1 MIPRLKIT
9 RDSRI
14 KQFLIYREYTEYPKH
29 NLAHYKTVNADIIA
43 NNVGSGGLLTINDS
57 PDIKEENIT
66 KKTAPNLTRP
76 YEVEYEVIYKAGQ
89 NPKIK
94 FRTIDNKTPMDIYYL
109 LIGIDSAKTS
119 LASAR
124 TKIQFKVNSGDI
136 KNQVYIKDKLLL
148 DNLSF
153 ANWNEIDV
161 VLKDVIKAPVK
172 SMDSDNISANLK
184 YISSNIINLN
194 LKNIWNDSLFK
205 ERATNK
211 IEIKSKYEC
220 SSVLNDV
227 IETKVNIPID
237 KLLILR
243 KEDDGTNDHILIN
256 DEAAKTITL
265 VRAEGKY
272 DNYENNKDFITDG
285 ICEKTLYLVSEN
297 LDIDVFRLCDAGV
310 LKNKTYKY
318 TVILY
323 DNLGFVSDPYTFKV
337 TT

>member
-14 KQFLIYREYTEYPKH
+14 KQFLVYREYTEYPKY

-43 NNVGSGGLLTINDS
+43 NNVGSSDVLIINDS
-57 PDIKEENIT
+57 MNIEEENII
-66 KKTAPNLTRP
+66 KKTSPKLTNP
-76 YEVEYEVIYKAGQ
+76 YKVEYEVVYSDGQ

-94 FRTIDNKTPMDIYYL
+94 FRTINDNSLINIYYL
-109 LIGIDSAKTS
+109 LIGIDNTKTS

-124 TKIQFKVNSGDI
+124 TKIQFRVNSKDI
-136 KNQVYIKDKLLL
+136 KNQVFIIDNLLL
-148 DNLSF
+148 DDLSF
-153 ANWNEIDV
+153 TDWNEIDV
-161 VLKDVIKAPVK
+161 ILKDVIKEPVK
-172 SMDSDNISANLK
+172 SMNSDDITANLK
-184 YISSNIINLN
+184 YINSNIINLN
-194 LKNIWNDSLFK
+194 LKNIWNDNSYK
-205 ERATNK
+205 ERATNQ

-237 KLLILR
+237 KLIILR
-243 KEDDGTNDHILIN
+243 KEDDGTSDHILIN
-256 DEAAKTITL
+256 DEAAKSITL

-297 LDIDVFRLCDAGV
+297 LDIDVFRLCDTGV

-323 DNLGFVSDPYTFKV
+323 DNLGFISEPYTFKV
-337 TT
+337 VT